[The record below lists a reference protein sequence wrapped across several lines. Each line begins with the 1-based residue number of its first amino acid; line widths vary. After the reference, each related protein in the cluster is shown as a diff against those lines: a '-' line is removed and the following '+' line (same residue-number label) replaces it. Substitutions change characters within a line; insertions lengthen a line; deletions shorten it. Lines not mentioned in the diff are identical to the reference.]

1 MVFLDISKAFDR
13 VWHSGLIHKL
23 ESLGIKN
30 PLLNWFRSYL
40 SNRYQHV
47 VIDSECSNWVR
58 IEACVPQGSVLGPLL
73 FLIFINDISDSLAT
87 NCFLYADD
95 TTLFEVVENPLI
107 SSAHLNSDII
117 RKLHGLINGK

>member
-1 MVFLDISKAFDR
+1 M
-13 VWHSGLIHKL
+13 
-23 ESLGIKN
+23 
-30 PLLNWFRSYL
+30 
-40 SNRYQHV
+40 
-47 VIDSECSNWVR
+47 
-58 IEACVPQGSVLGPLL
+58 LGPLL
-73 FLIFINDISDSLAT
+73 FLIFINDISNSLAT